1 VRFLS
6 TRRSAPPASLS
17 EVLLRG
23 TAPDGGLYVPEALPQ
38 GALAGFRPGRTLSET
53 AEAVL
58 GPFFEGDPL
67 LSELPTLCHAAF
79 DIPAP
84 LVPLGEE
91 AFLLELFHGPTS
103 AFKDFGARFLAACL
117 RTLEPSGIPHRTVLV
132 ATSGDTGGAVA
143 AAFHGQPGVRVVL
156 LYPDGR
162 VSPRQ
167 AHQLGCFGD
176 NVTALRVA
184 GSFDDCQRMVKAAF
198 ADPDLAGL
206 RLTSANSISL
216 GRLLPQM
223 AYHAHAAFLAGEL
236 NLVVPTGNLGNALA
250 AVWARGL
257 GVPIGEVV
265 LATNANRVLPEYF
278 ATGTYRPR
286 PSVTTLANAMDVGD
300 PSNFERLLWTLP
312 DPRATGSSLSIEMV
326 DDREIEDVLR
336 RSERRYARVL
346 CPHTATAVR
355 ALERRR
361 KAGATGR
368 WAAVAT
374 AHPAKFETV
383 VEPLVGHPVPVP
395 PALAALLARP
405 ASAEAFP
412 ADAALFRSWLLA
424 RPGAGR

>member
-1 VRFLS
+1 MRFLS
-6 TRRSAPPASLS
+6 TRRSAPPATLS

-23 TAPDGGLYVPEALPQ
+23 TAPDGGLYVPEALPE
-38 GALAGFRPGRTLSET
+38 GALTGLRPGRRLTET

-58 GPFFEGDPL
+58 RPFFEGDPL
-67 LSELPTLCHAAF
+67 LAELPALCHAAF
-79 DIPAP
+79 DSPAP

-117 RTLEPSGIPHRTVLV
+117 KTLEPSGVPGRTVLV
-132 ATSGDTGGAVA
+132 ATSGDTGSAVA

-198 ADPDLAGL
+198 ADPGLAGL

-223 AYHAHAAFLAGEL
+223 AYHVHAAFLAGGL
-236 NLVVPTGNLGNALA
+236 NLVVPTGNLGNAVA
-250 AVWARGL
+250 AMWARVL
-257 GVPIGEVV
+257 GAPIGEVV
-265 LATNANRVLPEYF
+265 LATNANRVMADYF

-286 PSVTTLANAMDVGD
+286 PSVATLASAMDVGD
-300 PSNFERLLWTLP
+300 PSNFERLLWTFP
-312 DPRATGSSLSIEMV
+312 FPRSSVAGLAVETV
-326 DDREIEDVLR
+326 EDREIEEVLR
-336 RSERRYARVL
+336 GSERRYARVF

-355 ALERRR
+355 ALERRHQ
-361 KAGATGR
+361 AGSTGL

-383 VEPLVGHPVPVP
+383 VEPLVGHPVQVP
-395 PALAALLARP
+395 PALAALLAKP
-405 ASAEAFP
+405 ASADPFP
-412 ADAALFRSWLLA
+412 ADDARFRSWLLE
-424 RPGAGR
+424 RG